1 MKKTIF
7 RFLLFI
13 SINIVIAVIGLWIIH
28 IFQPDFNRNDTT
40 TEATFSAIPT
50 NQHFDFVIMGTSH
63 AREFSRSG
71 NKQLV
76 EKTLHQSIFNLS
88 KGMGHGG
95 FLPNKA
101 AWTFFEERDN
111 TTKKLIYFVDPWVFY
126 SKKWNEENYFL
137 EDEPIRLDILQLA
150 VRTGLSTGTF
160 VNYFKSKLK
169 PSYFLQK
176 PISSKP
182 NVKFLTKADTALIR
196 KQNERNYLD
205 GLNQENFNNYTQ
217 QFKVFIENIVNQG
230 IDVRLVLPPTLLGKE
245 PAYVQMKQFLESLKG
260 VKFFDHT
267 MAIPQPEYYYDLHHL
282 NSKGVMLYIENHG
295 EVFE

>member
-111 TTKKLIYFVDPWVFY
+111 TTKKLMF
-126 SKKWNEENYFL
+126 
-137 EDEPIRLDILQLA
+137 
-150 VRTGLSTGTF
+150 
-160 VNYFKSKLK
+160 
-169 PSYFLQK
+169 
-176 PISSKP
+176 
-182 NVKFLTKADTALIR
+182 
-196 KQNERNYLD
+196 
-205 GLNQENFNNYTQ
+205 
-217 QFKVFIENIVNQG
+217 
-230 IDVRLVLPPTLLGKE
+230 
-245 PAYVQMKQFLESLKG
+245 
-260 VKFFDHT
+260 
-267 MAIPQPEYYYDLHHL
+267 
-282 NSKGVMLYIENHG
+282 
-295 EVFE
+295 